1 MLSDKSMM
9 NILIYLFSL
18 VNGSNGILVKIPVEF
33 FCKLETHDSKY
44 LERILRLYK

>member
-9 NILIYLFSL
+9 NILIYIFSL

-33 FCKLETHDSKY
+33 FCKLETHDSKNFK
-44 LERILRLYK
+44 IIQIA